1 MAEDLALSDR
11 EQVALPLADNG
22 AATVDQADTLPPHS
36 PGVVRRIFVR
46 AAPLVAAVFLGGFIG
61 LYFQPPGLQSVFE
74 ITGLQP
80 GGGTDTPIAEA
91 IETVR
96 EQTELSVISQGDMV
110 ALGRVIPRDDVI
122 TLGLPFGA
130 ADLAYQTT
138 ERPTGVIFGFGVII
152 GIVVGLVIVY
162 QVLSTDVA
170 DHLKE
175 YATFKAIGYAQ
186 GFFLGIVLEEAIV
199 LAVLGFLPGVVI
211 STALYAAMS
220 SATGLPLAMSLPVAL
235 AVLIGTI
242 LACAISGAL
251 ATRRLAGA
259 DPADLF

>member
-96 EQTELSVISQGDMV
+96 EQTELSVISQGDVV
-110 ALGRVIPRDDVI
+110 ALGRVIPRDNVI

-130 ADLAYQTT
+130 GDTRI
-138 ERPTGVIFGFGVII
+138 EEMRVEVGD
-152 GIVVGLVIVY
+152 VVAAG
-162 QVLSTDVA
+162 DV
-170 DHLKE
+170 
-175 YATFKAIGYAQ
+175 
-186 GFFLGIVLEEAIV
+186 V
-199 LAVLGFLPGVVI
+199 AVLGNRTTLEGAVAAARAHVVVQSAALAQTRTAIAASRDEAQAELERAQATHGEVI
-211 STALYAAMS
+211 SAL
-220 SATGLPLAMSLPVAL
+220 
-235 AVLIGTI
+235 
-242 LACAISGAL
+242 
-251 ATRRLAGA
+251 
-259 DPADLF
+259 